1 MTNELIKINLADQAA
16 LSASPTAKAA
26 LKRINDLEGV
36 VSKLTYWFDTD
47 QEVLDNMTAAERNDH
62 IRQHKM
68 LLDAML

>member
-36 VSKLTYWFDTD
+36 VRKIAYWFDTD
-47 QEVLDNMTAAERNDH
+47 QEVLDTMFVAERNDH

-68 LLDAML
+68 LLYAIL